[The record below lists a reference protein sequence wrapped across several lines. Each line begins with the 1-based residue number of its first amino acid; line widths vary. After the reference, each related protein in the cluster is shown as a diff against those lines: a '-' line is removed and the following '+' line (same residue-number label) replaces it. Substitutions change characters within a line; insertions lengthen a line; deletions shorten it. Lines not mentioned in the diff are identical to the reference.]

1 MSRMAHN
8 STHLIAP
15 AGPYSHAVRSGEHI
29 FIAGQIGRDPATG
42 QFADGGI
49 SAQTACIFCN
59 FRTLLT
65 ELGCSLDD
73 VQSVTVYL
81 ARMADFTEMN
91 RVYAENFRAPF
102 PTRTTVGVHEL
113 PLGALI
119 VMEMVVRAPADIRA
133 AAYPR
138 PQ

>member
-1 MSRMAHN
+1 MSRIAYN
-8 STHLIAP
+8 STNLIAP

-42 QFADGGI
+42 QFVEGGI
-49 SAQTACIFCN
+49 AAQTDCIFRN
-59 FRTLLT
+59 FRTLLKD
-65 ELGCSLDD
+65 LGCSLDD

-81 ARMADFTEMN
+81 AHMADFAEMN
-91 RVYAENFRAPF
+91 RVYAQNFRAPF

-119 VMEMVVRAPADIRA
+119 VIEMVVRAPADRGA
-133 AAYPR
+133 DAR
-138 PQ
+138 PA